1 MTAETAATWDVSWT
15 EALARLELDAD
26 RAEQLI
32 RDGRLLDAELPPC
45 TPPQLGPMPENLVP
59 RAHRILD
66 RHTEIAAQLAHAARE
81 TRQHVALLNRIEQ
94 DSNDRVPVYVD
105 QAF

>member
-1 MTAETAATWDVSWT
+1 MTVAGAITWDVSWN

-32 RDGRLLDAELPPC
+32 RDGRLLDSEVPVW
-45 TPPQLGPMPENLVP
+45 TPPQLGPLPENLVS

-66 RHTEIAAQLAHAARE
+66 RHTAIAAELAHAARE
-81 TRQHVALLNRIEQ
+81 TRQHVALLSRIEQ
-94 DSNDRVPVYVD
+94 DSVDRVPVYVD

>member
-1 MTAETAATWDVSWT
+1 MTAEAAVTWDVSWHD
-15 EALARLELDAD
+15 ALAQLELDAD

-32 RDGRLLDAELPPC
+32 RDGRLLDADVPAW
-45 TPPQLGPMPENLVP
+45 TPPQLGPMPANLVL
-59 RAHRILD
+59 RAHSILD

-94 DSNDRVPVYVD
+94 DSGDRTPVYVD